1 MLLPSILPQPLSLPW
16 SLPGGEGDTYGVSDA
31 YFKAAFQAALPN
43 NILSAEVTYSGET
56 KYVTGPGY
64 DLLTD
69 GEILLLIFFSQQG
82 CAVC

>member
-31 YFKAAFQAALPN
+31 YFKAAFQAALSN
-43 NILSAEVTYSGET
+43 NILSADVTYSGET

-69 GEILLLIFFSQQG
+69 GGDTVVDFFFQQG